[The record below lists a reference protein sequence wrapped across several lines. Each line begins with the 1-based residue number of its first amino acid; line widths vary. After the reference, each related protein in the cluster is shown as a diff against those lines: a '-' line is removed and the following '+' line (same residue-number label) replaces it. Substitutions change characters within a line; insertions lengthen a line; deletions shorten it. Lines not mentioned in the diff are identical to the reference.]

1 MSAPAERADVA
12 ARLQRLDRLAAQ
24 LDSCFRIPWLGVR
37 FGWDAIAGLVPVL
50 GDLATALIS
59 FTLVLEARRLGA
71 PWPLV
76 ARMVGHVL
84 LDALIGAIPIIGTVF
99 DVLYRAND
107 ANLALLIRHLGAEPS
122 RVRSATI

>member
-1 MSAPAERADVA
+1 MDHADVA
-12 ARLQRLDRLAAQ
+12 TRLDRLDRLAAQ

-50 GDLATALIS
+50 GDLATALVS

-71 PWPLV
+71 PLPLI

-107 ANLALLIRHLGAEPS
+107 INLGLLIRHLGTNRE
-122 RVRSATI
+122 RN